1 MPSGIT
7 LGVVL
12 AWKVSSYESLT
23 KLDQER
29 CAGAGPGGSI
39 SGSSVSLRTRWR
51 VTKKTAAV
59 QLGNGARP
67 GTSSAKKVGRKAQC
81 QPKRRASTA
90 AAAKS
95 TAAPNGE
102 RPPGANPGIARTS
115 IASTPIAPIH

>member
-59 QLGNGARP
+59 QLGNRSRP
-67 GTSSAKKVGRKAQC
+67 GTSSAKKGGRKAQS
-81 QPKRRASTA
+81 QPKRHVRTA

-95 TAAPNGE
+95 SAVSNGE
-102 RPPGANPGIARTS
+102 APAGAKTGIPRT
-115 IASTPIAPIH
+115 